1 MSDVDQQE
9 MFDKSM
15 ARLEKLTKLLWLVIA
30 GAFLVGGWAALLQWN
45 INALAK
51 DNVELKR
58 SVASMALSIS
68 ELKERSYTF
77 REAQAAAER
86 LVVVET
92 KLSNLT
98 DALETMNSS
107 FDAKLIRL
115 EALIQKQSNISF
127 PLDSDR
133 VAQTPSG
140 RFDPL
145 ILVR

>member
-1 MSDVDQQE
+1 MSDTDQKV

-15 ARLEKLTKLLWLVIA
+15 AQLSKLTKLIWGVIV
-30 GAFLVGGWAALLQWN
+30 GAFVVGGWAALLQWN
-45 INALAK
+45 INALTK
-51 DNVELKR
+51 DNVELKS
-58 SVASMALSIS
+58 SVTAMAGSIS
-68 ELKERSYTF
+68 RLEERSYTF

-115 EALIQKQSNISF
+115 EALIQKQSGIS
-127 PLDSDR
+127 LHLGSDR
-133 VAQTPSG
+133 IAQTPSNV
-140 RFDPL
+140 DPPLL
-145 ILVR
+145 IR